1 MTDDLLDLAILAEA
15 VPVTHETVGGAY
27 DAAGKWVKGT
37 PATATILATVQPASG
52 RQLMDLPEGLRTEAR
67 YFAWS
72 GTALVVDDIVIYAG
86 SRYRVIY
93 TWPRPADSFTR
104 AALGLTK

>member
-1 MTDDLLDLAILAEA
+1 MSDDLLELAIMAEA
-15 VPVTHETVGGAY
+15 VPVTHETTAGAY
-27 DAAGKWVKGT
+27 NAAGKWVKSAAV
-37 PATATILATVQPASG
+37 PVTIMATVQPASG
-52 RQLMDLPEGLRTEAR
+52 RQLMDLPEGLRTEAK

-72 GTALVVDDIVIYAG
+72 GTALVVDDVVIYAG

>member
-1 MTDDLLDLAILAEA
+1 MTDGLLELAIMAEA
-15 VPVTHETVGGAY
+15 VPVTLETTGGAFN
-27 DAAGKWVKGT
+27 AAGKWVKGT
-37 PATATILATVQPASG
+37 PATSSIMATVQPASG
-52 RQLMDLPEGLRTEAR
+52 RQLMDLPEGLRTEAK

-72 GTALVVDDIVIYAG
+72 GAALAVDNVVIYAG

-93 TWPRPADSFTR
+93 TWSRPDDGFTR

>member
-1 MTDDLLDLAILAEA
+1 MIDLLDLAIMAEA
-15 VPVTHETVGGAY
+15 VPVTHEVQTGSYV
-27 DAAGKWVKGT
+27 AGKWVKGT
-37 PATATILATVQPASG
+37 PVTTAIMATVQPASG
-52 RQLMDLPEGLRTEAR
+52 RQLMDMPEGIRTEAK
-67 YFAWS
+67 YVAWT